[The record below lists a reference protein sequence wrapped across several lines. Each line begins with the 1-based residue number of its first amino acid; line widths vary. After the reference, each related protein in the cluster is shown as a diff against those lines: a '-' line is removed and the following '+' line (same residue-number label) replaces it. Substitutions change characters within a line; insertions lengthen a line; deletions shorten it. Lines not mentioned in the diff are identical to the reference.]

1 MPLATQRSP
10 ISKALWAGSIASTLV
25 VLMLLADSVSKIM
38 KAAPVL
44 KAQAELGFPDSLTVS
59 IGVVL
64 FICTLVYVI
73 PRTSILG
80 AILLTGYLGGAVAV
94 KLRIGE
100 GPALVTRRRVD
111 NSQCVGSWQ
120 QRFAHHPTSSRDDAD
135 HNNGS
140 SQAQDSRR
148 LTGK

>member
-10 ISKALWAGSIASTLV
+10 TSKALWAGSIVSTLV

-44 KAQAELGFPDSLTVS
+44 KAQAELGFPDSQTVG

-94 KLRIGE
+94 KLRIGDSLLGQVLFPVYVGVMLWGGLFLRE
-100 GPALVTRRRVD
+100 DRLRALIPLLR
-111 NSQCVGSWQ
+111 
-120 QRFAHHPTSSRDDAD
+120 
-135 HNNGS
+135 
-140 SQAQDSRR
+140 
-148 LTGK
+148 K

>member
-1 MPLATQRSP
+1 MPFTTQRSP
-10 ISKALWAGSIASTLV
+10 ISKGLWAGKIVSALV

-44 KAQAELGFPDSLTVS
+44 KAQAELGFPDSLTVG

-64 FICTLVYVI
+64 FTCTLVYGI

-94 KLRIGE
+94 KLRIGDSLF
-100 GPALVTRRRVD
+100 GQVLFPVYVGVALWGGLFLREDRLRALIPLLREPGRRP
-111 NSQCVGSWQ
+111 N
-120 QRFAHHPTSSRDDAD
+120 
-135 HNNGS
+135 
-140 SQAQDSRR
+140 
-148 LTGK
+148 